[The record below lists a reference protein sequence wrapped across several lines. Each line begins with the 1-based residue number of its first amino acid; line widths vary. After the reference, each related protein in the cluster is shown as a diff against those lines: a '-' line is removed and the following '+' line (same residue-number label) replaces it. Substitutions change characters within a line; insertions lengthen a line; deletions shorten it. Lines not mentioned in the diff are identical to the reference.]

1 MDQASNCSDSARSSQ
16 IKHITSQIPLSFLR
30 TSFKNLLSRS
40 LIMPVT
46 RSKRTIKTEAVL
58 PFPTKVAKVKKEP
71 VSRSPKKPKLNIE
84 EMFQVVD
91 VPADLLL
98 PQSYIDHHDEAFI
111 KGVNYIISKD
121 PTLYPVIVH
130 SPFEVFAKKETPVL
144 LDQEKIQSYWYAL
157 IKSVLGQQISGSAAK
172 AIEVRFNQLLEG
184 NCTPQALLEH
194 DPEKVRSVG
203 LLGQKLKYITHIS
216 EVFNNPESTLKNPN
230 FYKDSTNDELVEELT
245 KLKGIGEWLAKMF
258 SVFTLKELD
267 IFAYDDLGVARGVS
281 RYLANRPQLL
291 QEVKDGVHSV
301 EVLKAGLKKKGKFMT
316 PSSKRDWVPLHD
328 EYVKFLGLMHA
339 PYQLVFMLIMW
350 RLAATNVEVLENIR

>member
-1 MDQASNCSDSARSSQ
+1 
-16 IKHITSQIPLSFLR
+16 
-30 TSFKNLLSRS
+30 
-40 LIMPVT
+40 MPVT
-46 RSKRTIKTEAVL
+46 RSKRTIKTEAVS
-58 PFPTKVAKVKKEP
+58 PSPTKVTKIKKES
-71 VSRSPKKPKLNIE
+71 VTRSPKKPKRNIE
-84 EMFQVVD
+84 ELFQVTE
-91 VPADLLL
+91 VPADLLI
-98 PQSYIDHHDEAFI
+98 PQSYVDHHVEDFV
-111 KGVNYIISKD
+111 KGVKYIISKD

-130 SPFEVFAKKETPVL
+130 SPFEVFAKKEVPVL
-144 LDQEKIQSYWYAL
+144 LDQEKIHNYWYAL

-184 NCTPQALLEH
+184 NCNPQAVLNH
-194 DPEKVRSVG
+194 DPEKLRSVG

-216 EVFNNPESTLKNPN
+216 EVFNTPGTKLTDPQ

-291 QEVKDGVHSV
+291 QEVKDGVHAV

-316 PSSKRDWVPLHD
+316 PSSNRDWTPLHD
-328 EYVKFLGLMHA
+328 EYVKFLGLMYA

-350 RLAATNVEVLENIR
+350 RLAATNVEVLENVR